1 MQSIGNE
8 YFYTDYIFLLL
19 HTSIPNFEGEGRIDI
34 RIDLTSGSFSF
45 ISWKQ
50 ARKSSSLLRKFSI
63 VFMPFDKQQLVFSP
77 LIIRIIIIQ
86 NRVTVAEMIC
96 RFY

>member
-1 MQSIGNE
+1 MQRIGNE

-19 HTSIPNFEGEGRIDI
+19 HTSIPNFEGEGRID
-34 RIDLTSGSFSF
+34 LTSGSFLF

>member
-1 MQSIGNE
+1 MQRIGNE

-19 HTSIPNFEGEGRIDI
+19 HTSIPNFEGEGRIY
-34 RIDLTSGSFSF
+34 LTSGSFSF

-86 NRVTVAEMIC
+86 NRVTVAEMIY